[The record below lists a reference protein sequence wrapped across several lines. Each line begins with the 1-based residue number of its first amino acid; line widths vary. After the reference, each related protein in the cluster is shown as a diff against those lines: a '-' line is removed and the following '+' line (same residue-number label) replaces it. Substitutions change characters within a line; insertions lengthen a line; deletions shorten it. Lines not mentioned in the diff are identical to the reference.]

1 MFSGYITIPDVTPQS
16 AILGFTDTSTKYF
29 LLMNHLLLIYK
40 CYLYK
45 AGDSQHLSF
54 LAFKNNIKIKTL
66 EERTS
71 EIKILKEVADY

>member
-1 MFSGYITIPDVTPQS
+1 
-16 AILGFTDTSTKYF
+16 
-29 LLMNHLLLIYK
+29 MNHLLLIYK

-45 AGDSQHLSF
+45 ARDSQHLSF

>member
-45 AGDSQHLSF
+45 ARDSQHLSF

-71 EIKILKEVADY
+71 EIKILKEVAYY